1 VVKKKFFV
9 RPMPSAIV
17 SKAFADGLLAFAEN
31 FQLSAK
37 PGFPVGCGADLHAAA
52 TKQTPPN
59 RTS

>member
-1 VVKKKFFV
+1 
-9 RPMPSAIV
+9 MPSAIV